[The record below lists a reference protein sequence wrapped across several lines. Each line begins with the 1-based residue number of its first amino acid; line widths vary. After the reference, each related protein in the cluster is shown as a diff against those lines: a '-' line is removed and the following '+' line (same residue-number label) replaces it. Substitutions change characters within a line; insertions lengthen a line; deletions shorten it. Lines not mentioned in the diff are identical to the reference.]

1 MVKNCGAYKVSV
13 LVAGNYAASAVKNK
27 LCALFNTLVY
37 IGENLLL
44 MLLVCY
50 GAELRIFFPGRA
62 YLDFFSLTF

>member
-1 MVKNCGAYKVSV
+1 MVKNCGAYKVPV
-13 LVAGNYAASAVKNK
+13 LVAGNYAVSPIKNK

-37 IGENLLL
+37 ICEDFLV